1 MASSLTKLTTHM
13 RYAISYVSTVNPEL
27 SETEIQEALD
37 FSKNWNNDNNITG
50 ILLYSQGNFFQVLEG
65 EENLLKSLFSRIKA
79 DQRHHNVITIFQKK
93 VPNIQFDD
101 YEVDFISLDDSYN
114 AAQIDTYLSQ
124 IDLLNPSIQGSV
136 RYILNKFTEG
146 IK

>member
-27 SETEIQEALD
+27 SETEIQKALD